1 MAHIKISACA
11 IMKNEARHIGRW
23 LECVRQVADEIIVV
37 DTGSTDET
45 VALAEAGG
53 ARVVHF
59 TWIDDFAAAKNFAIE
74 QARGKWILF
83 LDADEYFPAVCL
95 PNVRPVVE
103 EADPDIRT
111 AGILCRWVN
120 FDEDNG
126 MALIG
131 SDVQMRL
138 FRNLRTL
145 RYEGMIHE
153 AINMPTR
160 YRVLATD
167 KLEIHHTGYSAKL
180 IKGKK
185 ERNREL
191 LKKKEAAQGGYLS
204 LLDQR
209 YLLDCEYD
217 TGRQEEARKLAEG
230 ILSAPDRHEA
240 MLSYVLAGVHRMYLS
255 ILFDLQAP
263 RAEIEE
269 AAARA
274 EADFPTVADFSL
286 MLGSYY
292 LDNGEEELARE
303 QLSRGLQLYERSCRE
318 GRADDLNALSDNAE
332 AMVGRA
338 RIYLETLTENRG
350 LRISACAI
358 MKDEEK
364 NLLAWLESVGVFADE
379 IIVVDTG
386 STDRTKELAAAGG
399 ARVVEFPWCGDFAA
413 AKNHA
418 IEQATGEWIVFPDAD
433 ETFAAD
439 CRTKIR
445 PLLESLY
452 GRSGIKA
459 VACPLVNIDRDDH
472 DRYMETI
479 ETIRIF
485 RRWPELRYRGQVHES
500 LGGLLESNVHHEPN
514 LTIYH
519 TGYSS
524 GLARQKMERNLRLL
538 QEKAE
543 REGAVDP
550 ADYHYHM
557 DCHYGLEHYAEAVVW
572 AQKVIDDP
580 RQGQERWRDA
590 WETYLSAMVRGHF
603 PAEETLAAL
612 EQGRRACP
620 EMPRFT
626 LMQGLYLYELRDY
639 LRAEELLREGLAA
652 PAGDKLSDPRR
663 LRPHALAKL
672 AELALLQGR
681 VDEAQ
686 ELAIRSVQENR
697 YLPMNT
703 LLLVRALRASSLDDA
718 AVIELLSSL
727 YRQEDA
733 PFLAGALR
741 PAGGRLCL
749 YYMRRSG
756 TLPDSVESFELAGQ
770 WGAAAEKLSQRLAL
784 EEKLALAQ
792 ALRDGQGPQDV
803 PEAAILPKRLLEV
816 WQNLRQDGSE
826 KNAGREQ
833 KAIMNFLKESVQGH
847 V

>member
-1 MAHIKISACA
+1 MRISACA
-11 IMKNEARHIGRW
+11 IMKNEERHIRRW
-23 LECVRQVADEIIVV
+23 LDCVRQLADEIIVV

-53 ARVVHF
+53 ARILHF
-59 TWIDDFAAAKNFAIE
+59 AWIDDFAAAKNFAIE

-83 LDADEYFPAVCL
+83 LDADEYFPAACL
-95 PNVRPVVE
+95 PNVRLVVE
-103 EADPDIRT
+103 ETDPDIRV

-153 AINMPTR
+153 AITVPRR
-160 YRVLATD
+160 YRVLASD
-167 KLEIHHTGYSAKL
+167 KLEIHHTGYSATL
-180 IKGKK
+180 MKGKK
-185 ERNREL
+185 ERNRDL
-191 LKKKEAAQGGYLS
+191 LKKKAAAQGGHLS

-217 TGRQEEARKLAEG
+217 TGNQEEARKLAEG
-230 ILSAPDRHEA
+230 ILAAPERHEA

-255 ILFDLQAP
+255 ILFDQQAP
-263 RAEIEE
+263 RTEIEE

-274 EADFPTVADFSL
+274 EADFPGMADFSL

-292 LDNGEEELARE
+292 LDKGEEELART
-303 QLSRGLQLYERSCRE
+303 QLSRGLELYERSCRE

-338 RIYLETLTENRG
+338 RIYLESITAQRG

-358 MKDEEK
+358 MKDEEQ
-364 NLLAWLESVGVFADE
+364 NLPAWLESVGAFADE

-386 STDRTKELAAAGG
+386 SADRTKEIAEAGG

-413 AKNHA
+413 AKNFA
-418 IEQATGEWIVFPDAD
+418 IEQATGEWVVFPDAD

-439 CRTKIR
+439 CRSKIR

-452 GRSGIKA
+452 GRSEIKA

-500 LGGLLESNVHHEPN
+500 LGGLLESNVHHEQG

-524 GLARQKMERNLRLL
+524 GQIRRKLERNLLLL

-543 REGAVDP
+543 KEGAVDP

-557 DCHYGLEHYAEAVVW
+557 DCHYGLEHYREAVGW
-572 AQKVIDDP
+572 AQKVMDDP
-580 RQGQERWRDA
+580 RQGQERCRDA

-612 EQGRRACP
+612 EKGRRACP

-626 LMQGLYLYELRDY
+626 MMQGLYLYELHDY

-672 AELALLQGR
+672 AELALMQGK

-697 YLPMNT
+697 YLPANT
-703 LLLVRALRASSLDDA
+703 QLLVRTLRASSLDDA

-756 TLPDSVESFELAGQ
+756 ALPDSVESFELAGQ
-770 WGAAAEKLSQRLAL
+770 WAAAAEKLSRRLAL

-792 ALRDGQGPQDV
+792 TLGDGRSLQEV
-803 PEAAILPKRLLEV
+803 PEAAILPERLLET
-816 WQNLRQDGSE
+816 WQRLRQNGSE
-826 KNAGREQ
+826 KDADREQ
-833 KAIMNFLKESVQGH
+833 RAIRNFLGETEQVRE
-847 V
+847 

>member
-23 LECVRQVADEIIVV
+23 LDCVRQVADEIIVV

-53 ARVVHF
+53 ARVLHF
-59 TWIDDFAAAKNFAIE
+59 AWRDDFAAAKNFAID
-74 QARGKWILF
+74 QAGGKWILF
-83 LDADEYFPAVCL
+83 LDADEYFPAACL
-95 PNVRPVVE
+95 PNVRLVVE
-103 EADPDIRT
+103 ETDPDIKV

-153 AINMPTR
+153 AITVPTR
-160 YRVLATD
+160 YKVLASD
-167 KLEIHHTGYSAKL
+167 KLEIHHTGYSATL
-180 IKGKK
+180 MKGKR
-185 ERNREL
+185 ERNRDL
-191 LKKKEAAQGGYLS
+191 LMKKAAAQGGHLS

-217 TGRQEEARKLAEG
+217 TGNQEEARKLAEG
-230 ILSAPDRHEA
+230 ILAAPDRHEA

-255 ILFDLQAP
+255 ILFNQQAP

-274 EADFPTVADFSL
+274 EQDFPGVADFSL

-292 LDNGEEELARE
+292 LDNGEEEMARE
-303 QLSRGLQLYERSCRE
+303 WLSRGLKLYERSCRE
-318 GRADDLNALSDNAE
+318 GRANDLNVLSDNAE
-332 AMVGRA
+332 TMVGRA
-338 RIYLETLTENRG
+338 RIYLESITARRG

-358 MKDEEK
+358 MKDEER
-364 NLLAWLESVGVFADE
+364 NLPAWLESVRAFADE

-386 STDRTKELAAAGG
+386 STDRTKEIAKAGG
-399 ARVVEFPWCGDFAA
+399 AKVTEFPWCGDFAA

-418 IEQATGEWIVFPDAD
+418 IEQATGEWVVFPDAD

-439 CRTKIR
+439 CRSKIR

-452 GRSGIKA
+452 GRSEIKA

-479 ETIRIF
+479 ETIRVF

-500 LGGLLESNVHHEPN
+500 LGGLLEGNVHHEQG

-524 GLARQKMERNLRLL
+524 GQIRRKLERNLSLL

-543 REGAVDP
+543 REGAVNP

-557 DCHYGLEHYAEAVVW
+557 DCHYGLEHYKEAVAW
-572 AQKVIDDP
+572 ARKVIDDP

-603 PAEETLAAL
+603 PVEETLAAL
-612 EQGRRACP
+612 ENGRKACP

-626 LMQGLYLYELRDY
+626 LMQGLYMYELHDY
-639 LRAEELLREGLAA
+639 LRAEELLREGLTA
-652 PAGDKLSDPRR
+652 PAGDKLSDTRR

-686 ELAIRSVQENR
+686 ELVIRSVQENR
-697 YLPMNT
+697 YLPTN
-703 LLLVRALRASSLDDA
+703 LQLLVRALRASSLDDA

-733 PFLAGALR
+733 PFLARALWHT
-741 PAGGRLCL
+741 GGRLCL

-756 TLPDSVESFELAGQ
+756 ALPDSVESFELAGQ
-770 WGAAAEKLSQRLAL
+770 WGAAVEKLSQRLAL

-792 ALRDGQGPQDV
+792 VLREGQELQEI
-803 PEAAILPKRLLEV
+803 PETAILPERLLET
-816 WQNLRQDGSE
+816 WQQLRQDGSE
-826 KNAGREQ
+826 VKADKEQ
-833 KAIMNFLKESVQGH
+833 RAIRNFLRETVQA
-847 V
+847 